1 MKATLLREMDQ
12 IDREHLDVNRRPT
25 LKKVPAGTIIDHP
38 DAFRLVR
45 QGVAMP
51 ADEECQ
57 LAANRSPQQLAA
69 AQHAYERVSAGIH
82 PDDYG
87 PYDAGI
93 MAGYNPDGSW
103 KLGPAADQDD
113 PLQTEEDEPNDE

>member
-12 IDREHLDVNRRPT
+12 LDREHPDANGRPT
-25 LKKVPAGTIIDHP
+25 IRKVAAGTVIDHP

-57 LAANRSPQQLAA
+57 RAANRTAQQMAA
-69 AQHAYERVSAGIH
+69 AQHAYERVKAGIH
-82 PDDYG
+82 PDDYES
-87 PYDAGI
+87 YDAGI

-103 KLGPAADQDD
+103 KLGPAAEQEDD
-113 PLQTEEDEPNDE
+113 EPLTEEDEL